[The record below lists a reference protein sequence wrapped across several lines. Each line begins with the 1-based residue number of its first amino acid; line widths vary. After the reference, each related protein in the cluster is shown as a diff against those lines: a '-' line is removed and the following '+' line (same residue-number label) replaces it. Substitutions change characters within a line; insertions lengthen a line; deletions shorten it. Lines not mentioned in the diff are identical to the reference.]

1 MWWALACV
9 ALGAI
14 YAWLLYSRAGS
25 LSANMRYLLAA
36 ARFMVVT
43 VIAFLLLS
51 PMIKTVSSRAQ
62 KALVL
67 VVQVSHFPSTSLNP
81 KPSTQPKWLMTWPAL
96 KNRSAMITTCASF
109 HFPLILKIV

>member
-1 MWWALACV
+1 MLFLFSITWGLVSVWWALACV

-67 VVQVSHFPSTSLNP
+67 VVQDNSSSINLFRTQSLRPN
-81 KPSTQPKWLMTWPAL
+81 Q
-96 KNRSAMITTCASF
+96 NG
-109 HFPLILKIV
+109 